1 MLPTI
6 KKTLTLTALCAA
18 LHHPAYATTP
28 ASNSVL
34 QESRSAISLHRFAND
49 LAAQIVASPDYT
61 SVQYAV
67 IHQNNIVLS
76 GQAGTNDGELTH
88 ETVYGIGS
96 VSKMFAAA
104 SVMKLAAENKL
115 DLDTPIYSYLPDFT
129 MADARYKKITA
140 RMLLNHSAGLRGD
153 DYVNDAIIAGDNTT
167 AGCQNFLRTLASQS
181 LNADP
186 GAFSVYCNSCFTLS
200 EKLVERISGQS
211 FTQYITRSFSAPLGM
226 THTSTPENGPGN
238 NIALHR
244 PDNQSRSLP
253 WIHYNVIASGGVN
266 STAEDMAKFARLF
279 MHDNAGI
286 LPADALTQMQAAEY
300 RRGLW
305 PAEADDSGNY
315 GLGWDSV
322 RLYPFN
328 DLRIQALAKGGDIS
342 AHHAS
347 LVVLPQQ
354 NMAAVVLSAGGDSVT
369 NQLFATKLLLQTLAL
384 QGAGS
389 TTVREKSFPMLAGV
403 IMPQHLAAYAG
414 DYAHSDGRLTVE
426 ITQSGALTV
435 LTPTVEAQ
443 SFQYA
448 GNAGFVSTDRQARIE
463 FVEAANGRTYLWV
476 RRYASHPFLGQTA
489 SSEFQAEKLQP
500 NPLDDSTKALWAKR
514 QGVRYYPIKYAY
526 NSEAYLDTPV
536 PEEVLLSQSP
546 AGYWGSRRI
555 LDGYSASSAV
565 QIPGQAG
572 RETQIATFEWR
583 DGVEYLHVNDNVF
596 ISQQAIAALQAGP
609 QQLQL
614 APTGFAHW
622 VALTPATAGQRI
634 RITVPEKSAF
644 AVYDDAGKPLHYSL
658 IDTEDSLTLPTQG
671 AMVFMG
677 EPAATFTIT
686 PLTP

>member
-1 MLPTI
+1 MPPTI

-18 LHHPAYATTP
+18 LYNPAYATTSAP
-28 ASNSVL
+28 NAVL
-34 QESRSAISLHRFAND
+34 QESRAAILLNHFANS
-49 LAAQIVASPDYT
+49 LATKIVANPDYS

-76 GQAGTNDGELTH
+76 GQVGNNDGELTH

-104 SVMKLAAENKL
+104 SVMKLAVENKL
-115 DLDTPIYSYLPDFT
+115 NLDTPIYRYLPDFT

-153 DYVNDAIIAGDNTT
+153 DYVNDALIAGDNNTT
-167 AGCQNFLRTLASQS
+167 GYQNFLSTLASQS

-211 FTQYITRSFSAPLGM
+211 FTQYITHSFTSPLGM
-226 THTSTPENGPGN
+226 AHTSTPENGPGN
-238 NIALHR
+238 NVALHQ
-244 PDNQSRSLP
+244 PEGQSRSLP
-253 WIHYNVIASGGVN
+253 WIHYNVIASGGIN

-279 MHDNAGI
+279 MQDGAGI
-286 LPADALTQMQAAEY
+286 LPADTLAQMQAAEY

-342 AHHAS
+342 AHHAA

-354 NMAAVVLSAGGDSVT
+354 NMAAVVLSAGGDSET
-369 NQLFATKLLLQTLAL
+369 NQLFATKLLLETLAL
-384 QGAGS
+384 QGNKPIM
-389 TTVREKSFPMLAGV
+389 VREKSFPVLAGV
-403 IMPQHLAAYAG
+403 IMPQYLAAYAG
-414 DYAHSDGRLTVE
+414 DYAHSDGRLTIE
-426 ITQSGALTV
+426 ITQAGALTI
-435 LTPTVEAQ
+435 LTPTVEPQ

-448 GNAGFVSTDRQARIE
+448 GNAGFVSPDRQTRIE
-463 FVEAANGRTYLWV
+463 FVAAANGRIYLWV
-476 RRYASHPFLGQTA
+476 RRYAAHPVLGQTA
-489 SSEFQAEKLQP
+489 TSEFQAEKLQP
-500 NPLDDSTKALWAKR
+500 NPLDANTTAIWAKR
-514 QGVRYYPIKYAY
+514 QGLRYYPVKHAY
-526 NSEAYLDTPV
+526 NSEVYLETPV
-536 PEEVLLSQSP
+536 PEEVLLSESP

-555 LDGYSASSAV
+555 QDGYSASSSV
-565 QIPGQAG
+565 HIPGQAG
-572 RETQIATFEWR
+572 RETQVTTFEWR
-583 DGVEYLHVNDNVF
+583 DGIEYLHVNDNVF
-596 ISQQAIAALQAGP
+596 ISQQAIPTLQAGP
-609 QQLQL
+609 QQLHI
-614 APTGFAHW
+614 APTGFSQW

-634 RITVPEKSAF
+634 HISVPAKSAF
-644 AVYDDAGKPLHYSL
+644 AVYDDAGKRLHYSL
-658 IDTEDSLTLPTQG
+658 IDTGDTLTLPTQG

-677 EPAATFTIT
+677 EPAATLTIT
-686 PLTP
+686 PL